1 MTTIAP
7 PRPAELPGLPVRL
20 TAGPATVA
28 EARRQVR
35 AALDLWRAPV
45 DPDVAVLLTSDLVTN
60 AIRHQPGG
68 TITLGV
74 RCVAGQLRVDVHGSA
89 IGPDL
94 ILVQTPVR
102 RLGLLPHPRGPGG
115 VLHARVPARRP
126 GRVTMTIHAPSDTTS
141 FDACLRLFERYPLAV
156 TRHCAD
162 GGYLSMVL
170 LNRAAGQ
177 AGFFVL
183 TQARDDLFVIR
194 SWNRHDGVDQG
205 IRPGEPVG
213 GPIHQLI
220 TGSMPVPRD
229 GALLGWVTHR
239 QVTVMLAVYARQQEP
254 WDAPVP
260 VPDIRVMP
268 MAGTTELLHWPP
280 FTASPLDDGR
290 LWEYVEWGEIA
301 DIGLLVARGEGR
313 AFWVPAPDRRSARHG
328 CVVITD
334 NLVADEYWLPAGVYV
349 DHWTLR
355 EGLQAPP
362 ASELLALPGVTDLAR
377 RLR

>member
-1 MTTIAP
+1 
-7 PRPAELPGLPVRL
+7 
-20 TAGPATVA
+20 
-28 EARRQVR
+28 
-35 AALDLWRAPV
+35 
-45 DPDVAVLLTSDLVTN
+45 
-60 AIRHQPGG
+60 
-68 TITLGV
+68 
-74 RCVAGQLRVDVHGSA
+74 
-89 IGPDL
+89 
-94 ILVQTPVR
+94 
-102 RLGLLPHPRGPGG
+102 
-115 VLHARVPARRP
+115 
-126 GRVTMTIHAPSDTTS
+126 MTIHAPSDTTS

-183 TQARDDLFVIR
+183 TQARDDLFVLR
-194 SWNRHDGVDQG
+194 SWDRHDGVDQG

-301 DIGLLVARGEGR
+301 DIGLLVARSEGR

-334 NLVADEYWLPAGVYV
+334 NLVADEYWLPTGVYV

-362 ASELLALPGVTDLAR
+362 AGELLALPGVTDLAR